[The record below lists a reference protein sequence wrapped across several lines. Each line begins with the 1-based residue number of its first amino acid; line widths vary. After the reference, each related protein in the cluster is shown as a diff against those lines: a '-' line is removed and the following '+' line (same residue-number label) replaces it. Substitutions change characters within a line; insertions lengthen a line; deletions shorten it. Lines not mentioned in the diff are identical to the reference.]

1 MNFDNTENAVLR
13 YIKCDE
19 DFISVRFTDGVLFKW
34 KIPIYEK
41 LKPSDVVSLFSAL
54 SEDIKE
60 RYKDPNENEVWSEY
74 DTNGNLIHYNS
85 DGYEEWK
92 EYDTNGNLIHYKKH
106 NGYEEWKEY
115 DTNGNLIHHKDSS
128 GGEWRITISI

>member
-74 DTNGNLIHYNS
+74 DTNGNLIHLKNS
-85 DGYEEWK
+85 
-92 EYDTNGNLIHYKKH
+92 
-106 NGYEEWKEY
+106 NGYEFWSEY